1 MQYDVIVV
9 GGSYSGMAAALQ
21 LLRARRKVLILDA
34 GVRRNRFASHSHGFL
49 TQDGIDPAVIAETA
63 RAQLLA
69 YPTLTVKETLA
80 ISASGA
86 IDAFKVTDQTGS
98 IHEGRRILFATGVA
112 DELPEIEGLE
122 ERWGKN
128 VFHCPYCHGYELNQG
143 RIAVIATGPNS
154 LHQGLMLP
162 EWGPTTFFTNRA
174 IDLDDQMRRDL
185 AAKDVT
191 IQDTPILRLSGGLEI
206 HLEDGRSL
214 SFAGGFTAPRCA
226 PSSRIA
232 ETLGCETEVTPFGE
246 QVRTSASKETTIPGA
261 FACGD
266 AAKIPH
272 SVSLAVA
279 DGAWAGANIHRT
291 LIL

>member
-49 TQDGIDPAVIAETA
+49 TQDGIDPAVIAQTA

-69 YPTLTVKETLA
+69 YPTLTIKETQA
-80 ISASGA
+80 ISASGTL
-86 IDAFKVTDQTGS
+86 DAFEVTDKEGPV
-98 IHEGRRILFATGVA
+98 HKGRRVLFATGVA
-112 DELPEIEGLE
+112 DQLPEIEGLPE
-122 ERWGKN
+122 LWGQH
-128 VFHCPYCHGYELNQG
+128 VFHCPYCHGYELDQG

-185 AAKDVT
+185 AARNVT
-191 IQDTPILRLSGGLEI
+191 IEEDPILRLSGGLEI

-246 QVRTSASKETTIPGA
+246 QIRTSAGKETTIAGA

-266 AAKIPH
+266 AAKVPH

-291 LIL
+291 LIF